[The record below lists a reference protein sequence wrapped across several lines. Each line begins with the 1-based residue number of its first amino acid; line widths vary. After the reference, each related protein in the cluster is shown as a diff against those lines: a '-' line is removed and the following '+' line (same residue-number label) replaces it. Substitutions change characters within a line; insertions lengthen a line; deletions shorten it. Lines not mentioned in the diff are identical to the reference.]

1 MEGVKENYMGLRK
14 TSHGRAMWGY
24 CYVSQCWLENVTD
37 GQFGVILMSIMGSL
51 EVIVINVLVI
61 WN

>member
-24 CYVSQCWLENVTD
+24 CAYPSVGWINVTD
-37 GQFGVILMSIMGSL
+37 GQFGVILMSIIGSW
-51 EVIVINVLVI
+51 VGYIKGV
-61 WN
+61 